1 MGREVNAILSGLSSG
16 LNTGMNLGITALQL
30 QEKQKIQENARDATA
45 LGKFSEIVKDNSLP
59 SSIKAN
65 AWNSMGQLLNKIGG
79 VTIPELSP
87 EDFDN
92 PWVKGLQKDLSGV
105 VGGLRDGKLSIAD
118 VQLGLADVYTK
129 YVGQPGFDKVFGD
142 INGFLEKY
150 NTNLTN
156 HQSAK
161 VSNIYSKFLA
171 SRGTKQEEGLQGLVP
186 KGQEQASPL
195 SETDLNTL
203 AFIKENNPVAFEKGV
218 LRAIDIMKKG
228 REAQG
233 RENNPNEWSVRMR
246 AAEGDPVAQRA
257 VQGKQTEEARLR
269 SISNAPTEVRK
280 TVFLEAPDGTQV
292 SVLDKPDAVNQ
303 YLQKGYKRLKEVD
316 PLSAEIANRMKGKG
330 NASSEE
336 TPSQSSRFNFFGGE
350 AKAPPKSAPKETF
363 EQYFNRLKDL
373 PQNKGAK
380 KEDFIKAYEKRY
392 GVKTQ

>member
-1 MGREVNAILSGLSSG
+1 MANEGEMLLRGLTSGFSQ
-16 LNTGMNLGITALQL
+16 GMNLGVAALQL
-30 QEKQKIQENARDATA
+30 DEKRKIQENAREATA
-45 LGKFSEIVKDNSLP
+45 LGKFSEIVKDNSIP
-59 SSIKAN
+59 SNIKAN
-65 AWNSMGQLLNKIGG
+65 AWNSMSQILSKIGG
-79 VTIPELSP
+79 VTIPQLSA
-87 EDFDN
+87 EDFDQ
-92 PWVKGLQKDLSGV
+92 PWVKGLQKDLVGV
-105 VGGLRDGKLSIAD
+105 VNGLKEGKLNIAD

-218 LRAIDIMKKG
+218 LGAIDIMKKG
-228 REAQG
+228 REAQV

>member
-1 MGREVNAILSGLSSG
+1 MANEGEMLLRGLTSGFSQ
-16 LNTGMNLGITALQL
+16 GMNLGVAALQL
-30 QEKQKIQENARDATA
+30 DEKRKIQENAREATA
-45 LGKFSEIVKDNSLP
+45 LGKFSEIVKDNSIP
-59 SSIKAN
+59 SNIKAN
-65 AWNSMGQLLNKIGG
+65 AWNSMGQILSKIGG
-79 VTIPELSP
+79 VTIPQLSA
-87 EDFDN
+87 EDFDQ
-92 PWVKGLQKDLSGV
+92 PWVKGLQKDLVGV
-105 VGGLRDGKLSIAD
+105 VNGLKEGKLNIAD

-218 LRAIDIMKKG
+218 LGAIDIMKKG

-246 AAEGDPVAQRA
+246 AAEGDPIAKAA
-257 VQGKQTEEARLR
+257 VEGKAKEDARLR
-269 SISNAPTEVRK
+269 TISNAPTEVRK
-280 TVFLEAPDGTQV
+280 TVFLEAPDGSQV
-292 SVLDKPDAVNQ
+292 SVLDKPGEVNA
-303 YLQKGYKRLKEVD
+303 YLQKGYKRLKETD
-316 PLSAEIANRMKGKG
+316 PLSAEIAARMRGKTVDANVNSG
-330 NASSEE
+330 EK
-336 TPSQSSRFNFFGGE
+336 FNIFGTNVN
-350 AKAPPKSAPKETF
+350 AKASPKETF

-380 KEDFIKAYEKRY
+380 KEDFMKAYEKRY
-392 GVKTQ
+392 GVKIQ

>member
-1 MGREVNAILSGLSSG
+1 MANEGEMLLRGLTSGFSQ
-16 LNTGMNLGITALQL
+16 GMNLGVAALQL
-30 QEKQKIQENARDATA
+30 DEKRKIQENAREATA
-45 LGKFSEIVKDNSLP
+45 LGKFSEIVKDNSIP
-59 SSIKAN
+59 SNIKAN
-65 AWNSMGQLLNKIGG
+65 AWNSMSQILSKIGG
-79 VTIPELSP
+79 VTIPQLSA
-87 EDFDN
+87 EDFDQ
-92 PWVKGLQKDLSGV
+92 PWVKGLQKDLVGV
-105 VGGLRDGKLSIAD
+105 VNGLKEGKLNIAD

-142 INGFLEKY
+142 VNGFLEKY

-218 LRAIDIMKKG
+218 LGAIDIMKKG

-246 AAEGDPVAQRA
+246 AAEGDPIAKAA
-257 VQGKQTEEARLR
+257 VEGKAKEDARLR
-269 SISNAPTEVRK
+269 TISNAPTEVRK
-280 TVFLEAPDGTQV
+280 TVFLEAPDGSQV
-292 SVLDKPDAVNQ
+292 SVLDKPGEVNA
-303 YLQKGYKRLKEVD
+303 YLQKGYKRLKETD
-316 PLSAEIANRMKGKG
+316 PLSAEIAARMRGKTVDANVNSG
-330 NASSEE
+330 EK
-336 TPSQSSRFNFFGGE
+336 FNIFGTNVN
-350 AKAPPKSAPKETF
+350 AKASPKETF

-380 KEDFIKAYEKRY
+380 KEDFMKAYEKRY
-392 GVKTQ
+392 GVKAQ

>member
-1 MGREVNAILSGLSSG
+1 MANEGEMLLRGLTSGFSQ
-16 LNTGMNLGITALQL
+16 GMNLGVAALQL
-30 QEKQKIQENARDATA
+30 DEKRKIQENAREATA
-45 LGKFSEIVKDNSLP
+45 LGKFSEIVKDNSIP
-59 SSIKAN
+59 SNIKAN
-65 AWNSMGQLLNKIGG
+65 AWNSMSQILSKIGG
-79 VTIPELSP
+79 VTIPQLST
-87 EDFDN
+87 EDFDQ
-92 PWVKGLQKDLSGV
+92 PWVKGLQKDLVGV
-105 VGGLRDGKLSIAD
+105 VNGLKEGKLNIAD

-218 LRAIDIMKKG
+218 LGAIDIMKKG

-280 TVFLEAPDGTQV
+280 TVFLEAPDGSQV
-292 SVLDKPDAVNQ
+292 SVLDKPGEVNA
-303 YLQKGYKRLKEVD
+303 YLQKGYKRLKETD
-316 PLSAEIANRMKGKG
+316 PLSAEIAARMRGKTVDANVNSG
-330 NASSEE
+330 EK
-336 TPSQSSRFNFFGGE
+336 FNLFGTNVN
-350 AKAPPKSAPKETF
+350 AKASPKETF

>member
-1 MGREVNAILSGLSSG
+1 MANEGEMLLRGLTSGFSQ
-16 LNTGMNLGITALQL
+16 GMNLGVAALQL
-30 QEKQKIQENARDATA
+30 DEKRKIQENAREATA
-45 LGKFSEIVKDNSLP
+45 LGKFSEIVKDNSIP
-59 SSIKAN
+59 SNIKAN
-65 AWNSMGQLLNKIGG
+65 AWNSMSQILSKIGG
-79 VTIPELSP
+79 VTIPQLSA
-87 EDFDN
+87 EDFDQ
-92 PWVKGLQKDLSGV
+92 PWVKGLQKDLVGV
-105 VGGLRDGKLSIAD
+105 VNGLKEGKLNIAD

-142 INGFLEKY
+142 VNGFLEKY

-269 SISNAPTEVRK
+269 SISNVPTEVRK
-280 TVFLEAPDGTQV
+280 TVFLEAPDGSQV
-292 SVLDKPDAVNQ
+292 SVLDKPGEVNA
-303 YLQKGYKRLKEVD
+303 YLQKGYKRLKETD
-316 PLSAEIANRMKGKG
+316 PLSAEIAARMRGKTVDANVNSG
-330 NASSEE
+330 EK
-336 TPSQSSRFNFFGGE
+336 FNIFGTNVN
-350 AKAPPKSAPKETF
+350 AKASPKETF

-380 KEDFIKAYEKRY
+380 KEDFMKAYEKRY
-392 GVKTQ
+392 GVKAQ

>member
-1 MGREVNAILSGLSSG
+1 MANEGEMLLRGLTSGFSQ
-16 LNTGMNLGITALQL
+16 GMNLGVAALQL
-30 QEKQKIQENARDATA
+30 DEKRKIQENAREATA
-45 LGKFSEIVKDNSLP
+45 LGKFSEIVKDNSIP
-59 SSIKAN
+59 SNIKAN
-65 AWNSMGQLLNKIGG
+65 AWNSMGQILSKIGG
-79 VTIPELSP
+79 VTIPQLSA
-87 EDFDN
+87 EDFDQ
-92 PWVKGLQKDLSGV
+92 PWVKGLQKDLVGV
-105 VGGLRDGKLSIAD
+105 VNGLKEGKLNIAD

-142 INGFLEKY
+142 VNGFLEKY

-218 LRAIDIMKKG
+218 LGAIDIMKKG

-246 AAEGDPVAQRA
+246 AAEGDPIAKAA
-257 VQGKQTEEARLR
+257 VEGKAKEDARLR
-269 SISNAPTEVRK
+269 TISNAPTEVRK
-280 TVFLEAPDGTQV
+280 TVFLEAPDGSQV
-292 SVLDKPDAVNQ
+292 SVLDKPGEVNA
-303 YLQKGYKRLKEVD
+303 YLQKGYKRLKETD
-316 PLSAEIANRMKGKG
+316 PLSAEIAARMRGKTVDANVNSG
-330 NASSEE
+330 EK
-336 TPSQSSRFNFFGGE
+336 FNIFGTNVN
-350 AKAPPKSAPKETF
+350 AKASPKETF

-380 KEDFIKAYEKRY
+380 KEDFMKAYEKRY
-392 GVKTQ
+392 GVKAQ

>member
-1 MGREVNAILSGLSSG
+1 MANEGEMLFRGLTSGFSQ
-16 LNTGMNLGITALQL
+16 GMNLGVAALQL
-30 QEKQKIQENARDATA
+30 DEKRKIQENAREATA
-45 LGKFSEIVKDNSLP
+45 LGKFSEIVKDNSIP
-59 SSIKAN
+59 SNIKAN
-65 AWNSMGQLLNKIGG
+65 AWNSMSQILSKIGG
-79 VTIPELSP
+79 VTIPQLSA
-87 EDFDN
+87 EDFDQ
-92 PWVKGLQKDLSGV
+92 PWVKGLQKDLVGV
-105 VGGLRDGKLSIAD
+105 VNGLKEGKLNIAD

-195 SETDLNTL
+195 SESDLNTL

-218 LRAIDIMKKG
+218 LGAIDIMKKG

-280 TVFLEAPDGTQV
+280 TVFLEAPDGSQV
-292 SVLDKPDAVNQ
+292 SVLDKPGEVNA
-303 YLQKGYKRLKEVD
+303 YLQKGYKRLKETD
-316 PLSAEIANRMKGKG
+316 PLSAEIAARMRGKTVDANVNSG
-330 NASSEE
+330 EK
-336 TPSQSSRFNFFGGE
+336 FNIFGTNVN
-350 AKAPPKSAPKETF
+350 AKASAKETF

-380 KEDFIKAYEKRY
+380 KEDFMKAYEKRY

>member
-1 MGREVNAILSGLSSG
+1 MANEGEMLLRGLTSGFSQ
-16 LNTGMNLGITALQL
+16 GMNLGVAAIQL
-30 QEKQKIQENARDATA
+30 DEKRKIQENAREATA
-45 LGKFSEIVKDNSLP
+45 LGKFSEIVKDNSIP
-59 SSIKAN
+59 SNIKAN
-65 AWNSMGQLLNKIGG
+65 AWNSMSQILSKIGG
-79 VTIPELSP
+79 VTIPQLSA
-87 EDFDN
+87 EDFDQ
-92 PWVKGLQKDLSGV
+92 PWVKGLQKDLVGV
-105 VGGLRDGKLSIAD
+105 VNGLKEGKLNIAD

-233 RENNPNEWSVRMR
+233 RENNPNEWGVRMK
-246 AAEGDPVAQRA
+246 AAEGDPIAKAA
-257 VQGKQTEEARLR
+257 VEGKAKEDARLR
-269 SISNAPTEVRK
+269 TISNAPTEVRK
-280 TVFLEAPDGTQV
+280 TVFLEAPDGSQV
-292 SVLDKPDAVNQ
+292 SVLDKPGEVNA
-303 YLQKGYKRLKEVD
+303 YLQKGYKRLKETD
-316 PLSAEIANRMKGKG
+316 PLSAEIAARMRGKTVDANVNSG
-330 NASSEE
+330 KK
-336 TPSQSSRFNFFGGE
+336 FNIFGTNVN
-350 AKAPPKSAPKETF
+350 AKASPKETF

-380 KEDFIKAYEKRY
+380 KEDFMKAYEKRY

>member
-1 MGREVNAILSGLSSG
+1 MANEGEMLLRGLTSGFSQ
-16 LNTGMNLGITALQL
+16 GMNLGVAALQL
-30 QEKQKIQENARDATA
+30 DEKRKIQENAREATA
-45 LGKFSEIVKDNSLP
+45 LGKFSEIVKDNSIP
-59 SSIKAN
+59 SNIKAN
-65 AWNSMGQLLNKIGG
+65 AWNSMGQILSKIGG
-79 VTIPELSP
+79 VTIPQLSA
-87 EDFDN
+87 EDFDQ
-92 PWVKGLQKDLSGV
+92 PWVKGLQKDLVGV
-105 VGGLRDGKLSIAD
+105 VNGLKEGKLNIAD

-142 INGFLEKY
+142 VNGFLEKY

-156 HQSAK
+156 YQSAK

-218 LRAIDIMKKG
+218 LGAIDIMKKG

-269 SISNAPTEVRK
+269 SISNVPTEVRK
-280 TVFLEAPDGTQV
+280 TVFLEAPDGSQV

-303 YLQKGYKRLKEVD
+303 YLQKGYKRLKETD
-316 PLSAEIANRMKGKG
+316 PLSAEIAARMRGKTVDANVNSG
-330 NASSEE
+330 EK
-336 TPSQSSRFNFFGGE
+336 FNIFGTNVN
-350 AKAPPKSAPKETF
+350 AKASPKETF

-392 GVKTQ
+392 GVKAQ

>member
-1 MGREVNAILSGLSSG
+1 MANEGEMLLRGLTSGFSQ
-16 LNTGMNLGITALQL
+16 GMNLGVAALQL
-30 QEKQKIQENARDATA
+30 DEKRKIQENAREATA
-45 LGKFSEIVKDNSLP
+45 LGKFSEIVKDNSIP
-59 SSIKAN
+59 SNIKAN
-65 AWNSMGQLLNKIGG
+65 AWNSMSQILSKIGG
-79 VTIPELSP
+79 VTIPQLSA
-87 EDFDN
+87 EDFDQ
-92 PWVKGLQKDLSGV
+92 PWVKGLQKDLVGV
-105 VGGLRDGKLSIAD
+105 VNGLKEGKLNIAD

-218 LRAIDIMKKG
+218 LGAIDIMKKG

-246 AAEGDPVAQRA
+246 AAEGDPIAKAA
-257 VQGKQTEEARLR
+257 VEGKAKEDARLR
-269 SISNAPTEVRK
+269 TISNAPTEVRK
-280 TVFLEAPDGTQV
+280 TVFLEAPDGSQV
-292 SVLDKPDAVNQ
+292 SVLDKPGEVNA
-303 YLQKGYKRLKEVD
+303 YLQKGYKRLKETD
-316 PLSAEIANRMKGKG
+316 PLSAEIAARMRGKTVDANVNSG
-330 NASSEE
+330 GG
-336 TPSQSSRFNFFGGE
+336 FNVFGTNVN
-350 AKAPPKSAPKETF
+350 AKASPKETF

-380 KEDFIKAYEKRY
+380 KEDFMKAYEKRY

>member
-1 MGREVNAILSGLSSG
+1 MANEGEMLLRGLTSGFSQ
-16 LNTGMNLGITALQL
+16 GMNLGVAALQL
-30 QEKQKIQENARDATA
+30 DEKRKIQENAREATA
-45 LGKFSEIVKDNSLP
+45 LGKFSEIVKDNSIP
-59 SSIKAN
+59 SNIKAN
-65 AWNSMGQLLNKIGG
+65 AWNSMSQILSKIGG
-79 VTIPELSP
+79 VTIPQLSA
-87 EDFDN
+87 EDFDQ
-92 PWVKGLQKDLSGV
+92 PWVKGLQKDLVGV
-105 VGGLRDGKLSIAD
+105 VNGLKEGKLNIAD

-218 LRAIDIMKKG
+218 LGAIDIMKKG

-233 RENNPNEWSVRMR
+233 RENNPNEWSIRMR

-280 TVFLEAPDGTQV
+280 TVFLEAPDGSQV
-292 SVLDKPDAVNQ
+292 SVLDKPGEVNA
-303 YLQKGYKRLKEVD
+303 YLQKGYKRLKETD
-316 PLSAEIANRMKGKG
+316 PLSAEIAARMRGKTVDANVNSG
-330 NASSEE
+330 GG
-336 TPSQSSRFNFFGGE
+336 FNVFGTNVN
-350 AKAPPKSAPKETF
+350 AKASPKETF

-380 KEDFIKAYEKRY
+380 KEDFRKAYEKRY

>member
-1 MGREVNAILSGLSSG
+1 MANEGEMLLRGLTSGFSQ
-16 LNTGMNLGITALQL
+16 GMNLGVAALQL
-30 QEKQKIQENARDATA
+30 DEKRKIQENAREATA
-45 LGKFSEIVKDNSLP
+45 LGKFSEIVKDNSIP
-59 SSIKAN
+59 SNIKAN
-65 AWNSMGQLLNKIGG
+65 AWNSMSQILSKIGG
-79 VTIPELSP
+79 VTIPQLSA
-87 EDFDN
+87 EDFDQ
-92 PWVKGLQKDLSGV
+92 PWVKGLQKDLVGV
-105 VGGLRDGKLSIAD
+105 VNGLKEGKLNIAD

-218 LRAIDIMKKG
+218 LGAIDTMKKA

-246 AAEGDPVAQRA
+246 AAEGDPIAKAA
-257 VQGKQTEEARLR
+257 VEGKAKEDARLR
-269 SISNAPTEVRK
+269 TISNAPTEVRK
-280 TVFLEAPDGTQV
+280 TVFLEAPDGSQV
-292 SVLDKPDAVNQ
+292 SVLDKPGEVNA
-303 YLQKGYKRLKEVD
+303 YLQKGYKRLKETD
-316 PLSAEIANRMKGKG
+316 PLSAEIAARMRGKTVDANVNSG
-330 NASSEE
+330 EK
-336 TPSQSSRFNFFGGE
+336 FNIFGTNVN
-350 AKAPPKSAPKETF
+350 AKASPKETF

-380 KEDFIKAYEKRY
+380 KEDFMKAYEKRY
-392 GVKTQ
+392 GVKAQ

>member
-1 MGREVNAILSGLSSG
+1 MANEGEMLLRGLTSGFSQ
-16 LNTGMNLGITALQL
+16 GMNLGVAALQL
-30 QEKQKIQENARDATA
+30 DEKRKIQENAREATA
-45 LGKFSEIVKDNSLP
+45 LGKFSEIVKDNSIP
-59 SSIKAN
+59 SNIKAN
-65 AWNSMGQLLNKIGG
+65 AWNSMSQILSKIGG
-79 VTIPELSP
+79 VTIPQLST
-87 EDFDN
+87 EDFDQ
-92 PWVKGLQKDLSGV
+92 PWVKGLQKDLVGV
-105 VGGLRDGKLSIAD
+105 VNGLKEGKLNIAD

-218 LRAIDIMKKG
+218 LGAIDTMKKG

-280 TVFLEAPDGTQV
+280 TVFLEAPDGSQV
-292 SVLDKPDAVNQ
+292 SVLDKPGEVNA
-303 YLQKGYKRLKEVD
+303 YLQKGYKRLKETD
-316 PLSAEIANRMKGKG
+316 PLSAEIAARMRGKTVDANVNSG
-330 NASSEE
+330 EK
-336 TPSQSSRFNFFGGE
+336 FNLFGTNVN
-350 AKAPPKSAPKETF
+350 AKASPKETF

-380 KEDFIKAYEKRY
+380 KEDFMKAYEKRY

>member
-1 MGREVNAILSGLSSG
+1 MANEGEMLLRGLTSGFSQ
-16 LNTGMNLGITALQL
+16 GMNLGVAALQL
-30 QEKQKIQENARDATA
+30 DEKRKIQENAREATA
-45 LGKFSEIVKDNSLP
+45 LGKFSEIVKDNSIP
-59 SSIKAN
+59 SNIKAN
-65 AWNSMGQLLNKIGG
+65 AWNSMSQILSKIGG
-79 VTIPELSP
+79 VTIPQLSA
-87 EDFDN
+87 EDFDQ
-92 PWVKGLQKDLSGV
+92 PWVKGLQKDLVGV
-105 VGGLRDGKLSIAD
+105 VNGLKEGKLNIAD

-218 LRAIDIMKKG
+218 LGAIDIMKKG

-280 TVFLEAPDGTQV
+280 TVFLEAPDGSQV
-292 SVLDKPDAVNQ
+292 SVLDKPGEVNA
-303 YLQKGYKRLKEVD
+303 YLQKGYKRLKETD
-316 PLSAEIANRMKGKG
+316 PLSAEIAARMRGKTVDANVNSG
-330 NASSEE
+330 GG
-336 TPSQSSRFNFFGGE
+336 FNVFGTNVN
-350 AKAPPKSAPKETF
+350 AKASPKETF

-380 KEDFIKAYEKRY
+380 KEDFMKAYEKRY

>member
-1 MGREVNAILSGLSSG
+1 MANEGEMLLRGLTSGFSQ
-16 LNTGMNLGITALQL
+16 GMNLGVAALQL
-30 QEKQKIQENARDATA
+30 DEKRKIQENAREATA
-45 LGKFSEIVKDNSLP
+45 LGKFSEIVKDNSIP
-59 SSIKAN
+59 SNIKAN
-65 AWNSMGQLLNKIGG
+65 AWNSMGQILSKIGG
-79 VTIPELSP
+79 VTIPQLSA
-87 EDFDN
+87 EDFDQ
-92 PWVKGLQKDLSGV
+92 PWVKGLQKDLVGV
-105 VGGLRDGKLSIAD
+105 VNGLKEGKLNIAD

-269 SISNAPTEVRK
+269 SISNVPTEVRK
-280 TVFLEAPDGTQV
+280 TVFLEAPDGSQV
-292 SVLDKPDAVNQ
+292 SVLDKPGEVNA
-303 YLQKGYKRLKEVD
+303 YLQKGYKRLKETD
-316 PLSAEIANRMKGKG
+316 PLSAEIAARMRGKTVDANVNSG
-330 NASSEE
+330 GG
-336 TPSQSSRFNFFGGE
+336 FNVFGTNVN
-350 AKAPPKSAPKETF
+350 AKASPKETF

-380 KEDFIKAYEKRY
+380 KEDFMKAYEKRY

>member
-1 MGREVNAILSGLSSG
+1 MANEGEMLLRGLTSGFSQ
-16 LNTGMNLGITALQL
+16 GMNLGVAALQL
-30 QEKQKIQENARDATA
+30 DEKRKIQENAREATA
-45 LGKFSEIVKDNSLP
+45 LGKFSEIVKDNSIP
-59 SSIKAN
+59 SNIKAN
-65 AWNSMGQLLNKIGG
+65 AWNSMSQILSKIGG
-79 VTIPELSP
+79 VTIPQLSA
-87 EDFDN
+87 EDFDQ
-92 PWVKGLQKDLSGV
+92 PWVKGLQKDLVGV
-105 VGGLRDGKLSIAD
+105 VNGLKEGKLNIAD

-218 LRAIDIMKKG
+218 LGAIDIMKKG

-269 SISNAPTEVRK
+269 SISNVPTEVRK
-280 TVFLEAPDGTQV
+280 TVFLEAPDGSQV

-303 YLQKGYKRLKEVD
+303 YLQKGYKRLKETD
-316 PLSAEIANRMKGKG
+316 PLSAEIAARMRGKTVDANVNSG
-330 NASSEE
+330 EK
-336 TPSQSSRFNFFGGE
+336 FNIFGTNVN
-350 AKAPPKSAPKETF
+350 AKASPKETF

-380 KEDFIKAYEKRY
+380 KEDFMKAYEKRY
-392 GVKTQ
+392 GVKAQ

>member
-1 MGREVNAILSGLSSG
+1 MANEGEMLLRGLTSGFSQ
-16 LNTGMNLGITALQL
+16 GMNLGVAALQL
-30 QEKQKIQENARDATA
+30 DEKRKIQENAREATA
-45 LGKFSEIVKDNSLP
+45 LGKFSEIVKDNSIP
-59 SSIKAN
+59 SNIKAN
-65 AWNSMGQLLNKIGG
+65 AWNSMSQILSKIGG
-79 VTIPELSP
+79 VTIPQLST
-87 EDFDN
+87 EDFDQ
-92 PWVKGLQKDLSGV
+92 PWVKGLQKDLVGV
-105 VGGLRDGKLSIAD
+105 VNGLKEGKLNIAD

-218 LRAIDIMKKG
+218 LGAIDIMKKG

-269 SISNAPTEVRK
+269 SISNVPTEVRK
-280 TVFLEAPDGTQV
+280 TVFLEAPDGSQV
-292 SVLDKPDAVNQ
+292 SVLDKPGEVNA
-303 YLQKGYKRLKEVD
+303 YLQKGYKRLKETD
-316 PLSAEIANRMKGKG
+316 PLSAEIAARMRGKTVDANVNSG
-330 NASSEE
+330 G
-336 TPSQSSRFNFFGGE
+336 RFNLFGTNVN
-350 AKAPPKSAPKETF
+350 AKASPKETF

>member
-1 MGREVNAILSGLSSG
+1 MANEGEMLLRGLTSGFSQ
-16 LNTGMNLGITALQL
+16 GMNLGVAALQL
-30 QEKQKIQENARDATA
+30 DEKRKIQENAREATA
-45 LGKFSEIVKDNSLP
+45 LGKFSEIVKDNSIP
-59 SSIKAN
+59 SNIKAN
-65 AWNSMGQLLNKIGG
+65 AWNSMSQILSKIGG
-79 VTIPELSP
+79 VTIPQLSA
-87 EDFDN
+87 EDFDQ
-92 PWVKGLQKDLSGV
+92 PWVKGLQKDLVGV
-105 VGGLRDGKLSIAD
+105 VNGLKEGKLNIAD

-218 LRAIDIMKKG
+218 LGAIDIMKKG

-280 TVFLEAPDGTQV
+280 TVFLEAPDGSQV
-292 SVLDKPDAVNQ
+292 SVLDKPGEVNA
-303 YLQKGYKRLKEVD
+303 YLQKGYKRLKETD
-316 PLSAEIANRMKGKG
+316 PLSAEIAARMRGKTVDANVNSG
-330 NASSEE
+330 GG
-336 TPSQSSRFNFFGGE
+336 FNVFGTNVN
-350 AKAPPKSAPKETF
+350 AKASPKETF

-380 KEDFIKAYEKRY
+380 KEDFRKAYEKRY

>member
-1 MGREVNAILSGLSSG
+1 MANEGEMLLRGLTSGFSQ
-16 LNTGMNLGITALQL
+16 GMNLGVAAIQL
-30 QEKQKIQENARDATA
+30 DEKRKIQENAREATA
-45 LGKFSEIVKDNSLP
+45 LGKFSEIVKDNSIP
-59 SSIKAN
+59 SNIKAN
-65 AWNSMGQLLNKIGG
+65 AWNSMSQILSKIGG
-79 VTIPELSP
+79 VTIPQLSA
-87 EDFDN
+87 EDFDQ
-92 PWVKGLQKDLSGV
+92 PWVKGLQKDLVGV
-105 VGGLRDGKLSIAD
+105 VNGLKEGKLNIAD

-218 LRAIDIMKKG
+218 LGAIDIMKKG

-280 TVFLEAPDGTQV
+280 TVFLEAPDGSQV
-292 SVLDKPDAVNQ
+292 SVLDKPGEVNA
-303 YLQKGYKRLKEVD
+303 YLQKGYKRLKETD
-316 PLSAEIANRMKGKG
+316 PLSAEIAARMRGKTVDANVNSG
-330 NASSEE
+330 GG
-336 TPSQSSRFNFFGGE
+336 FNVFGTNVN
-350 AKAPPKSAPKETF
+350 AKASPKETF

-380 KEDFIKAYEKRY
+380 KEDFMKAYEKRY

>member
-1 MGREVNAILSGLSSG
+1 MANEGEMLLRGLTSGFSQ
-16 LNTGMNLGITALQL
+16 GMNLGVAALQL
-30 QEKQKIQENARDATA
+30 DEKRKIQENAREATA
-45 LGKFSEIVKDNSLP
+45 LGKFSEIVKDNSIP
-59 SSIKAN
+59 SNIKAN
-65 AWNSMGQLLNKIGG
+65 AWNSMGQILSKIGG
-79 VTIPELSP
+79 VTIPQLSA
-87 EDFDN
+87 EDFDQ
-92 PWVKGLQKDLSGV
+92 PWVKGLQKDLVGV
-105 VGGLRDGKLSIAD
+105 VNGLKERKLNIAD

-218 LRAIDIMKKG
+218 LGAIDIMKKG

-233 RENNPNEWSVRMR
+233 RENNPNEWSIRMR

-280 TVFLEAPDGTQV
+280 TVFLEAPDGSQV
-292 SVLDKPDAVNQ
+292 SVLDKPGEVNA
-303 YLQKGYKRLKEVD
+303 YLQKGYKRLKETD
-316 PLSAEIANRMKGKG
+316 PLSAEIAARMRGKTVDANVNSG
-330 NASSEE
+330 EK
-336 TPSQSSRFNFFGGE
+336 FNIFGTNVN
-350 AKAPPKSAPKETF
+350 AKASPKETF

-380 KEDFIKAYEKRY
+380 KEDFMKAYEKRY

>member
-1 MGREVNAILSGLSSG
+1 MANEGEMLLRGLTSGFSQ
-16 LNTGMNLGITALQL
+16 GMNLGVAALQL
-30 QEKQKIQENARDATA
+30 DEKRKIQENAREATA
-45 LGKFSEIVKDNSLP
+45 LGKFSEIVKDNSIP
-59 SSIKAN
+59 SNIKAN
-65 AWNSMGQLLNKIGG
+65 AWNSMSQILSKIGG
-79 VTIPELSP
+79 VTIPQLST
-87 EDFDN
+87 EDFDQ
-92 PWVKGLQKDLSGV
+92 PWVKGLQKDLVGV
-105 VGGLRDGKLSIAD
+105 VNGLKEGKLNIAD

-218 LRAIDIMKKG
+218 LGAIDTMKKG

-269 SISNAPTEVRK
+269 SISNVPTEVRK
-280 TVFLEAPDGTQV
+280 TVFLEAPDGSQV
-292 SVLDKPDAVNQ
+292 SVLDKPGEVNA
-303 YLQKGYKRLKEVD
+303 YLQKGYKRLKETD
-316 PLSAEIANRMKGKG
+316 PLSAEIAARMRGKTVDANVNSG
-330 NASSEE
+330 G
-336 TPSQSSRFNFFGGE
+336 RFNLFGTNVN
-350 AKAPPKSAPKETF
+350 AKASPKETF

>member
-1 MGREVNAILSGLSSG
+1 MANEGEMLLRGLTSGFSQ
-16 LNTGMNLGITALQL
+16 GMNLGVAAIQL
-30 QEKQKIQENARDATA
+30 DEKRKIQENAREATA
-45 LGKFSEIVKDNSLP
+45 LGKFSEIVKDNSIP
-59 SSIKAN
+59 SNIKAN
-65 AWNSMGQLLNKIGG
+65 AWNSMSQILSKIGG
-79 VTIPELSP
+79 VTIPQLSA
-87 EDFDN
+87 EDFDQ
-92 PWVKGLQKDLSGV
+92 PWVKGLQKDLVGV
-105 VGGLRDGKLSIAD
+105 VNGLKEGKLNIAD

-280 TVFLEAPDGTQV
+280 TVFLEAPDGSQV
-292 SVLDKPDAVNQ
+292 SVLDKPGEVNA
-303 YLQKGYKRLKEVD
+303 YLQKGYKRLKETD
-316 PLSAEIANRMKGKG
+316 PLSAEIAARMRGKTVDANVNSG
-330 NASSEE
+330 EK
-336 TPSQSSRFNFFGGE
+336 FNIFGTNVN
-350 AKAPPKSAPKETF
+350 AKASPKETF

-380 KEDFIKAYEKRY
+380 KEDFMKAYEKRY

>member
-1 MGREVNAILSGLSSG
+1 MANEGEMLLRGLTSGFSQ
-16 LNTGMNLGITALQL
+16 GMNLGVAALQL
-30 QEKQKIQENARDATA
+30 DEKRKIQENAREATA
-45 LGKFSEIVKDNSLP
+45 LGKFSEIVKDNSIP
-59 SSIKAN
+59 SNIKAN
-65 AWNSMGQLLNKIGG
+65 AWNSMSQILSKIGG
-79 VTIPELSP
+79 VTIPQLSA
-87 EDFDN
+87 EDFDQ
-92 PWVKGLQKDLSGV
+92 PWVKGLQKDLVGV
-105 VGGLRDGKLSIAD
+105 VNGLKEGKLNIAD

-218 LRAIDIMKKG
+218 LGAIDIMKKG

-246 AAEGDPVAQRA
+246 AAEGDPIAQRA

-280 TVFLEAPDGTQV
+280 TVFLEAPDGSQV
-292 SVLDKPDAVNQ
+292 SVLDKPGEVNA
-303 YLQKGYKRLKEVD
+303 YLQKGYKRLKETD
-316 PLSAEIANRMKGKG
+316 PLSAEIAARMRGKTVDANVNSG
-330 NASSEE
+330 EK
-336 TPSQSSRFNFFGGE
+336 FNIFGTNVN
-350 AKAPPKSAPKETF
+350 AKASPKETF

>member
-1 MGREVNAILSGLSSG
+1 MANEGEMLLRGLTSGFSQ
-16 LNTGMNLGITALQL
+16 GMNLGVAALQL
-30 QEKQKIQENARDATA
+30 DEKRKIQENAREATA
-45 LGKFSEIVKDNSLP
+45 LGKFSEIVKDNSIP
-59 SSIKAN
+59 SNIKAN
-65 AWNSMGQLLNKIGG
+65 AWNSMSQILSKIGG
-79 VTIPELSP
+79 VTIPQLSA
-87 EDFDN
+87 EDFDQ
-92 PWVKGLQKDLSGV
+92 PWVKGLQKDLVGV
-105 VGGLRDGKLSIAD
+105 VNGLKEGKLNIAD

-186 KGQEQASPL
+186 KGQEQASPI

-246 AAEGDPVAQRA
+246 AAEGDPIAKAA
-257 VQGKQTEEARLR
+257 VEGKAKEDARLR
-269 SISNAPTEVRK
+269 TISNAPTEVRK
-280 TVFLEAPDGTQV
+280 TVFLEAPDGSQV
-292 SVLDKPDAVNQ
+292 SVLDKPGEVNA
-303 YLQKGYKRLKEVD
+303 YLQKGYKRLKETD
-316 PLSAEIANRMKGKG
+316 PLSAEIAARMRGKTVDANVNSG
-330 NASSEE
+330 EK
-336 TPSQSSRFNFFGGE
+336 FNIFGTNVN
-350 AKAPPKSAPKETF
+350 AKASPKETF

-380 KEDFIKAYEKRY
+380 KEDFMKAYEKRY
-392 GVKTQ
+392 GVKAQ

>member
-1 MGREVNAILSGLSSG
+1 MANEGEMLLRGLTSGFSQ
-16 LNTGMNLGITALQL
+16 GMNLGVAALQL
-30 QEKQKIQENARDATA
+30 DEKRKIQENAREATA
-45 LGKFSEIVKDNSLP
+45 LGKFSEIVKDNSIP
-59 SSIKAN
+59 SNIKAN
-65 AWNSMGQLLNKIGG
+65 AWNSMGQILSKIGG
-79 VTIPELSP
+79 VTIPQLSA
-87 EDFDN
+87 EDFDQ
-92 PWVKGLQKDLSGV
+92 PWVKGLQKDLVGV
-105 VGGLRDGKLSIAD
+105 VNGLKEGKLNIAD

-156 HQSAK
+156 YQSAK

-218 LRAIDIMKKG
+218 LGAIDIMKKG

-269 SISNAPTEVRK
+269 SISNVPTEVRK
-280 TVFLEAPDGTQV
+280 TVFLEAPDGSQV
-292 SVLDKPDAVNQ
+292 SVLDKPGEVNA
-303 YLQKGYKRLKEVD
+303 YLQKGYKRLKETD
-316 PLSAEIANRMKGKG
+316 PLSAEIAARMRGKTVDANVNSG
-330 NASSEE
+330 EK
-336 TPSQSSRFNFFGGE
+336 FNIFGTNVN
-350 AKAPPKSAPKETF
+350 AKASPKETF

-392 GVKTQ
+392 GVKAQ

>member
-1 MGREVNAILSGLSSG
+1 MANEGEMLFRGLTSGFSQ
-16 LNTGMNLGITALQL
+16 GMNLGVAALQL
-30 QEKQKIQENARDATA
+30 DEKRKIQENAREATA
-45 LGKFSEIVKDNSLP
+45 LGKFSEIVKDNSIP
-59 SSIKAN
+59 SNIKAN
-65 AWNSMGQLLNKIGG
+65 AWNSMSQILSKIGG
-79 VTIPELSP
+79 VTIPQLSA
-87 EDFDN
+87 EDFDQ
-92 PWVKGLQKDLSGV
+92 PWVKGLQKDLVGV
-105 VGGLRDGKLSIAD
+105 VNGLKEGKLNIAD

-280 TVFLEAPDGTQV
+280 TVFLEAPDGSQV
-292 SVLDKPDAVNQ
+292 SVLDKPGEVNA
-303 YLQKGYKRLKEVD
+303 YLQKGYKRLKETD
-316 PLSAEIANRMKGKG
+316 PLSAEIAARMRGKTVDANVNSG
-330 NASSEE
+330 EK
-336 TPSQSSRFNFFGGE
+336 FNLFGTNVN
-350 AKAPPKSAPKETF
+350 AKASPKETF

-380 KEDFIKAYEKRY
+380 KEDFMKAYEKRY
-392 GVKTQ
+392 GVKIQ

>member
-1 MGREVNAILSGLSSG
+1 MANEGEMLLRGLTSGFSQ
-16 LNTGMNLGITALQL
+16 GMNLGVAALQL
-30 QEKQKIQENARDATA
+30 DEKRKIQENAREATA
-45 LGKFSEIVKDNSLP
+45 LGKFSEIVKDNSIP
-59 SSIKAN
+59 SNIKAN
-65 AWNSMGQLLNKIGG
+65 AWNSMSQILSKIGG
-79 VTIPELSP
+79 VTIPQLSA
-87 EDFDN
+87 EDFDQ
-92 PWVKGLQKDLSGV
+92 PWVKGLQKDLVGV
-105 VGGLRDGKLSIAD
+105 VNGLKEGKLNIAD

-142 INGFLEKY
+142 VNGFLEKY

-218 LRAIDIMKKG
+218 LGAIDIMKKG
-228 REAQG
+228 REAQV

-246 AAEGDPVAQRA
+246 AAEGDPIAKAA
-257 VQGKQTEEARLR
+257 VEGKAKEDARLR
-269 SISNAPTEVRK
+269 TISNAPTEVRK
-280 TVFLEAPDGTQV
+280 TVFLEAPDGSQV
-292 SVLDKPDAVNQ
+292 SVLDKPGEVNA
-303 YLQKGYKRLKEVD
+303 YLQKGYKRLKETD
-316 PLSAEIANRMKGKG
+316 PLSAEIAARMRGKTVDANVNSG
-330 NASSEE
+330 EK
-336 TPSQSSRFNFFGGE
+336 FNIFGTNVN
-350 AKAPPKSAPKETF
+350 AKASPKETF

-380 KEDFIKAYEKRY
+380 KEDFMKAYEKRY
-392 GVKTQ
+392 GVKAQ

>member
-1 MGREVNAILSGLSSG
+1 MANEGEMLLRGLTSGFSQ
-16 LNTGMNLGITALQL
+16 GMNLGVAALQL
-30 QEKQKIQENARDATA
+30 DEKRKIQENAREATA
-45 LGKFSEIVKDNSLP
+45 LGKFSEIVKDNSIP
-59 SSIKAN
+59 SNIKAN
-65 AWNSMGQLLNKIGG
+65 AWNSMGQILSKIGG
-79 VTIPELSP
+79 VTIPQLSA
-87 EDFDN
+87 EDFDQ
-92 PWVKGLQKDLSGV
+92 PWVKGLQKDLVGV
-105 VGGLRDGKLSIAD
+105 VNGLKEGKLNIAD

-218 LRAIDIMKKG
+218 LGAIDIMKKG

-280 TVFLEAPDGTQV
+280 TVFLEAPDGSQV
-292 SVLDKPDAVNQ
+292 SVLDKPGEVNA
-303 YLQKGYKRLKEVD
+303 YLQKGYKRLKETD
-316 PLSAEIANRMKGKG
+316 PLSAEIAARMRGKTVDANVNSG
-330 NASSEE
+330 GG
-336 TPSQSSRFNFFGGE
+336 FNVFGTNVN
-350 AKAPPKSAPKETF
+350 AKASPKETF

>member
-1 MGREVNAILSGLSSG
+1 MANEGEMLLRGLTSGFSQ
-16 LNTGMNLGITALQL
+16 GMNLGVAALQL
-30 QEKQKIQENARDATA
+30 DEKRKIQENAREATA
-45 LGKFSEIVKDNSLP
+45 LGKFSEIVKDNSIP
-59 SSIKAN
+59 SNIKAN
-65 AWNSMGQLLNKIGG
+65 AWNSMGQILSKIGG
-79 VTIPELSP
+79 VTIPQLSA
-87 EDFDN
+87 EDFDQ
-92 PWVKGLQKDLSGV
+92 PWVKGLQKDLVGV
-105 VGGLRDGKLSIAD
+105 VNGLKEGKLNIAD

-218 LRAIDIMKKG
+218 LGAIDIMKKG

-246 AAEGDPVAQRA
+246 AAEGDPIAQRA

-280 TVFLEAPDGTQV
+280 TVFLEAPDGSQV

-303 YLQKGYKRLKEVD
+303 YLQKGYKRLKETD
-316 PLSAEIANRMKGKG
+316 PLSAEIAARMRGKTVDANVNSG
-330 NASSEE
+330 EK
-336 TPSQSSRFNFFGGE
+336 FNIFGTNVN
-350 AKAPPKSAPKETF
+350 AKASPKETF

-380 KEDFIKAYEKRY
+380 KEDFMKAYEKRY

>member
-1 MGREVNAILSGLSSG
+1 MANEGEMLLRGLTSGFSQ
-16 LNTGMNLGITALQL
+16 GMNLGVAALQL
-30 QEKQKIQENARDATA
+30 DEKRKIQENAREATA
-45 LGKFSEIVKDNSLP
+45 LGKFSEIVKDNSIP
-59 SSIKAN
+59 SNIKAN
-65 AWNSMGQLLNKIGG
+65 AWNSMGQILSKIGG
-79 VTIPELSP
+79 VTIPQLSA
-87 EDFDN
+87 EDFDQ
-92 PWVKGLQKDLSGV
+92 PWVKGLQKDLVGV
-105 VGGLRDGKLSIAD
+105 VNGLKEGKLNIAD

-218 LRAIDIMKKG
+218 LGAIDIMKKG

-269 SISNAPTEVRK
+269 SISNVPTEVRK
-280 TVFLEAPDGTQV
+280 TVFLEAPDGSQV
-292 SVLDKPDAVNQ
+292 SVLDKPGEVNA
-303 YLQKGYKRLKEVD
+303 YLQKGYKRLKETD
-316 PLSAEIANRMKGKG
+316 PLSAEIAARMRGKTVDANVNSG
-330 NASSEE
+330 EK
-336 TPSQSSRFNFFGGE
+336 FNIFGTNVN
-350 AKAPPKSAPKETF
+350 AKASPKETF

-380 KEDFIKAYEKRY
+380 KEDFMKAYEKRY
-392 GVKTQ
+392 GVKAQ

>member
-1 MGREVNAILSGLSSG
+1 MANEGEMLLRGLTSGFSQ
-16 LNTGMNLGITALQL
+16 GMNLGVAALQL
-30 QEKQKIQENARDATA
+30 DEKRKIQENAREATA
-45 LGKFSEIVKDNSLP
+45 LGKFSEIVKDNSIP
-59 SSIKAN
+59 SNIKAN
-65 AWNSMGQLLNKIGG
+65 AWNSMGQILSKIGG
-79 VTIPELSP
+79 VTIPQLSA
-87 EDFDN
+87 EDFDQ
-92 PWVKGLQKDLSGV
+92 PWVKGLQKDLVGV
-105 VGGLRDGKLSIAD
+105 VNGLKEGKLNIAD

-233 RENNPNEWSVRMR
+233 RENNPNEWSIRMR
-246 AAEGDPVAQRA
+246 AAEGDPVAKAA
-257 VQGKQTEEARLR
+257 VEGKAKEDARLR
-269 SISNAPTEVRK
+269 TISNAPTEVRK
-280 TVFLEAPDGTQV
+280 TVFLEAPDGSQV
-292 SVLDKPDAVNQ
+292 SVLDKPGEVNA
-303 YLQKGYKRLKEVD
+303 YLQKGYKRLKETD
-316 PLSAEIANRMKGKG
+316 PLSAEIAARMRGKTVDANVNSG
-330 NASSEE
+330 EK
-336 TPSQSSRFNFFGGE
+336 FNIFGTNVN
-350 AKAPPKSAPKETF
+350 AKASPKETF

-380 KEDFIKAYEKRY
+380 KEDFMKAYEKRY

>member
-1 MGREVNAILSGLSSG
+1 MANEGEMLLRGLTSGFSQ
-16 LNTGMNLGITALQL
+16 GMNLGVAALQL
-30 QEKQKIQENARDATA
+30 DEKRKIQENAREATA
-45 LGKFSEIVKDNSLP
+45 LGKFSEIVKDNSIP
-59 SSIKAN
+59 SNIKAN
-65 AWNSMGQLLNKIGG
+65 AWNSMGQILSKIGG
-79 VTIPELSP
+79 VTIPQLSA
-87 EDFDN
+87 EDFDQ
-92 PWVKGLQKDLSGV
+92 PWVKGLQKDLVGV
-105 VGGLRDGKLSIAD
+105 VNGLKEGKLNIAD

-218 LRAIDIMKKG
+218 LGAIDIMKKG

-280 TVFLEAPDGTQV
+280 TVFLEAPDGSQV
-292 SVLDKPDAVNQ
+292 SVLDKPGEVNA
-303 YLQKGYKRLKEVD
+303 YLQKGYKRLKETD
-316 PLSAEIANRMKGKG
+316 PLSAEIAARMRGKTVDANVNSG
-330 NASSEE
+330 EK
-336 TPSQSSRFNFFGGE
+336 FNIFGTNVN
-350 AKAPPKSAPKETF
+350 AKASPKETF

-380 KEDFIKAYEKRY
+380 KEDFMKAYEKRY

>member
-1 MGREVNAILSGLSSG
+1 MANEGEMLLRGLTSGFSQ
-16 LNTGMNLGITALQL
+16 GMNLGVAALQL
-30 QEKQKIQENARDATA
+30 DEKRKIQENAREATA
-45 LGKFSEIVKDNSLP
+45 LGKFSEIVKDNSIP
-59 SSIKAN
+59 SNIKAN
-65 AWNSMGQLLNKIGG
+65 AWNSMGQILSKIGG
-79 VTIPELSP
+79 VTIPQLSA
-87 EDFDN
+87 EDFDQ
-92 PWVKGLQKDLSGV
+92 PWVKGLQKDLVGV
-105 VGGLRDGKLSIAD
+105 VNGLKEGKLNIAD

-218 LRAIDIMKKG
+218 LGAIDIMKKG

-233 RENNPNEWSVRMR
+233 RENNPNEWSIRMR

-280 TVFLEAPDGTQV
+280 TVFLEAPDGSQV
-292 SVLDKPDAVNQ
+292 SVLDKPGEVNA
-303 YLQKGYKRLKEVD
+303 YLQKGYKRLKETD
-316 PLSAEIANRMKGKG
+316 PLSAEIAARMRGKTVDANVNSG
-330 NASSEE
+330 EK
-336 TPSQSSRFNFFGGE
+336 FNIFGTNVN
-350 AKAPPKSAPKETF
+350 AKASPKETF

-380 KEDFIKAYEKRY
+380 KEDFMKAYEKRY

>member
-1 MGREVNAILSGLSSG
+1 MANEGEMLLRGLTSGFSQ
-16 LNTGMNLGITALQL
+16 GMNLGVAALQL
-30 QEKQKIQENARDATA
+30 DEKRKIQENAREATA
-45 LGKFSEIVKDNSLP
+45 LGKFSEIVKDNSIP
-59 SSIKAN
+59 SNIKAN
-65 AWNSMGQLLNKIGG
+65 AWNSMSQILSKIGG
-79 VTIPELSP
+79 VTIPQLSA
-87 EDFDN
+87 EDFDQ
-92 PWVKGLQKDLSGV
+92 PWVKGLQKDLVGV
-105 VGGLRDGKLSIAD
+105 VNGLKEGKLNIAD

-218 LRAIDIMKKG
+218 LGAIDIMKKG

-246 AAEGDPVAQRA
+246 AAEGDPIAQRA

-280 TVFLEAPDGTQV
+280 TVFLEAPDGSQV
-292 SVLDKPDAVNQ
+292 SVLDKPGEVNA
-303 YLQKGYKRLKEVD
+303 YLQKGYKRLKETD
-316 PLSAEIANRMKGKG
+316 PLSAEIAARMRGKTVDANVNSG
-330 NASSEE
+330 GG
-336 TPSQSSRFNFFGGE
+336 FNVFGTNVN
-350 AKAPPKSAPKETF
+350 AKASPKETF

-380 KEDFIKAYEKRY
+380 KEDFMKAYEKRY

>member
-1 MGREVNAILSGLSSG
+1 MANEGEMLLRGLTSGFSQ
-16 LNTGMNLGITALQL
+16 GMNLGVAALQL
-30 QEKQKIQENARDATA
+30 DEKRKIQENAREATA
-45 LGKFSEIVKDNSLP
+45 LGKFSEIVKDNSIP
-59 SSIKAN
+59 SNIKAN
-65 AWNSMGQLLNKIGG
+65 AWNSMGQILSKIGG
-79 VTIPELSP
+79 VTIPQLSA
-87 EDFDN
+87 EDFDQ
-92 PWVKGLQKDLSGV
+92 PWVKGLQKDLVGV
-105 VGGLRDGKLSIAD
+105 VNGLKEGKLNIAD

-218 LRAIDIMKKG
+218 LGAIDIMKKG

-246 AAEGDPVAQRA
+246 AAEGDPIAKAA
-257 VQGKQTEEARLR
+257 VEGKAKEDARLR
-269 SISNAPTEVRK
+269 TISNAPTEVRK
-280 TVFLEAPDGTQV
+280 TVFLEAPDGSQV
-292 SVLDKPDAVNQ
+292 SVLDKPGEVNA
-303 YLQKGYKRLKEVD
+303 YLQKGYKRLKETD
-316 PLSAEIANRMKGKG
+316 PLSAEIAARMRGKTVDANVNSG
-330 NASSEE
+330 EK
-336 TPSQSSRFNFFGGE
+336 FNIFGTNVN
-350 AKAPPKSAPKETF
+350 AKASPKETF

-380 KEDFIKAYEKRY
+380 KEDFMKAYEKRY

>member
-1 MGREVNAILSGLSSG
+1 MANEGEMLFRGLTSGFSQ
-16 LNTGMNLGITALQL
+16 GMNLGVAALQL
-30 QEKQKIQENARDATA
+30 DEKRKIQENAREATA
-45 LGKFSEIVKDNSLP
+45 LGKFSEIVKDNSIP
-59 SSIKAN
+59 SNIKAN
-65 AWNSMGQLLNKIGG
+65 AWNSMGQILSKIGG
-79 VTIPELSP
+79 VTIPQLSA
-87 EDFDN
+87 EDFDQ
-92 PWVKGLQKDLSGV
+92 PWVKGLQKDLVGV
-105 VGGLRDGKLSIAD
+105 VNGLKEGKLNIAD

-218 LRAIDIMKKG
+218 LGAIDIMKKG

-246 AAEGDPVAQRA
+246 AAEGDPIAKAA
-257 VQGKQTEEARLR
+257 VEGKAKEDARLR
-269 SISNAPTEVRK
+269 TISNAPTEVRK
-280 TVFLEAPDGTQV
+280 TVFLEAPDGSQV
-292 SVLDKPDAVNQ
+292 SVLDKPGEVNA
-303 YLQKGYKRLKEVD
+303 YLQKGYKRLKETD
-316 PLSAEIANRMKGKG
+316 PLSAEIAARMRGKTVDANVNSG
-330 NASSEE
+330 EK
-336 TPSQSSRFNFFGGE
+336 FNIFGTNVN
-350 AKAPPKSAPKETF
+350 AKASPKETF

-380 KEDFIKAYEKRY
+380 KEDFMKAYEKRY
-392 GVKTQ
+392 GVKIQ

>member
-1 MGREVNAILSGLSSG
+1 MANEGEMLLRGLTSGFSQ
-16 LNTGMNLGITALQL
+16 GMNLGVAALQL
-30 QEKQKIQENARDATA
+30 DEKRKIQENAREATA
-45 LGKFSEIVKDNSLP
+45 LGKFSEIVKDNSIP
-59 SSIKAN
+59 SNIKAN
-65 AWNSMGQLLNKIGG
+65 AWNSMGQILSKIGG
-79 VTIPELSP
+79 VTIPQLSA
-87 EDFDN
+87 EDFDQ
-92 PWVKGLQKDLSGV
+92 PWVKGLQKDLVGV
-105 VGGLRDGKLSIAD
+105 VNGLKEGKLNIAD

-142 INGFLEKY
+142 VNGFLEKY

-218 LRAIDIMKKG
+218 LGAIDIMKKG

-269 SISNAPTEVRK
+269 SISNVPTEVRK
-280 TVFLEAPDGTQV
+280 TVFLEAPDGSQV

-303 YLQKGYKRLKEVD
+303 YLQKGYKRLKETD
-316 PLSAEIANRMKGKG
+316 PLSAEIAARMRGKTVDANVNSG
-330 NASSEE
+330 EK
-336 TPSQSSRFNFFGGE
+336 FNIFGTNVN
-350 AKAPPKSAPKETF
+350 AKASPKETF

-380 KEDFIKAYEKRY
+380 KEDFMKAYEKRY
-392 GVKTQ
+392 GVKAQ

>member
-1 MGREVNAILSGLSSG
+1 MANEGEMLLRGLTSGFSQ
-16 LNTGMNLGITALQL
+16 GMNLGVAALQL
-30 QEKQKIQENARDATA
+30 DEKRKIQENAREATA
-45 LGKFSEIVKDNSLP
+45 LGKFSEIVKDNSIP
-59 SSIKAN
+59 SNIKAN
-65 AWNSMGQLLNKIGG
+65 AWNSMGQILSKIGG
-79 VTIPELSP
+79 VTIPQLSA
-87 EDFDN
+87 EDFDQ
-92 PWVKGLQKDLSGV
+92 PWVKGLQKDLVGV
-105 VGGLRDGKLSIAD
+105 VNGLKEGKLNIAD

-218 LRAIDIMKKG
+218 LGAIDIMKKG

-233 RENNPNEWSVRMR
+233 RENNPNEWSIRMR
-246 AAEGDPVAQRA
+246 AAEGDPIAQRA

-280 TVFLEAPDGTQV
+280 TVFLEAPDGSQV

-303 YLQKGYKRLKEVD
+303 YLQKGYKRLKETD
-316 PLSAEIANRMKGKG
+316 PLSAEIAARMRGKTVDANVNSG
-330 NASSEE
+330 EK
-336 TPSQSSRFNFFGGE
+336 FNIFGTNVN
-350 AKAPPKSAPKETF
+350 AKASPKETF

-380 KEDFIKAYEKRY
+380 KEDFMKAYEKRY